1 LKPQR
6 YCQDDLYHGCP
17 RELTDSVRDLS
28 SIAEEK
34 LVVAPQRTDTRTLSR
49 VLSWLAILIALGG
62 GLAVGWL
69 KAASM
74 YQYSETTA
82 LRALGALEDA
92 QASIAQLSQTYEAM
106 NRSAEIDRITAAE
119 SRAVIASLEDRLD
132 QLAEDVTFYKSIM
145 APSDTDKGLQVKD
158 FSLKP
163 TGEPRTFTY
172 KLVLTQVSENERYAE
187 GVVAVSIQGKR
198 DITKRPSRLN
208 RKPALTKGKT
218 TPVSS
223 DEEILSLRD
232 LTGSEELGIR
242 FKFRYF
248 QNIEGKFVLPEH
260 FEPEQVQVVAQAKG
274 TRASKA
280 EQTFPWNPGA

>member
-1 LKPQR
+1 MKDRKALAK
-6 YCQDDLYHGCP
+6 
-17 RELTDSVRDLS
+17 
-28 SIAEEK
+28 EK
-34 LVVAPQRTDTRTLSR
+34 LVVAPQRPENRLRNR
-49 VLSWLAILIALGG
+49 VFSWLAISIALGG
-62 GLAVGWL
+62 GLLVGWMT
-69 KAASM
+69 AASTF
-74 YQYSETTA
+74 QYSETTA
-82 LRALGALEDA
+82 ARALDSLQDA
-92 QASIAQLSQTYEAM
+92 QARILELTQTYEAM

-119 SRAVIASLEDRLD
+119 SRAVIARLEDRLD
-132 QLAEDVTFYKSIM
+132 QLTEDVTFYKSIM
-145 APSDTDKGLQVKD
+145 APSDTNKGLQVKD

-172 KLVLTQVSENERYAE
+172 RLVLTQVADNERYAE
-187 GVVAVSIQGKR
+187 GVVAVSIQGTR
-198 DITKRPSRLN
+198 DVTRRPSRPS
-208 RKPALTKGKT
+208 RKPAAIKGAT
-218 TPVSS
+218 NAGSPS

-274 TRASKA
+274 ARASKA